1 MSNIH
6 TIRYDRYCI
15 VCFLV
20 WTWVWRYFSEII
32 VDIAMNRLP
41 RRTQLSQKCW
51 FLELLIKGICV
62 LLLQNYLMI
71 TDSFLFI
78 NSMYIIFCR
87 IFKLELIRSTNDK
100 YFKNY
105 ILFVYIAIMFFI
117 ILLILII
124 FSIVF
129 YWYVSS
135 KEYWYA
141 QMSIDMLKWA
151 LPRFHGLAVIKY

>member
-32 VDIAMNRLP
+32 VDIGMNRLP

-51 FLELLIKGICV
+51 FLEWLIKGHMCIIIAKLSYDYWQFPIHWFDV
-62 LLLQNYLMI
+62 RMI
-71 TDSFLFI
+71 NISKTIYCLFTLPL
-78 NSMYIIFCR
+78 C
-87 IFKLELIRSTNDK
+87 
-100 YFKNY
+100 
-105 ILFVYIAIMFFI
+105 FFI

>member
-87 IFKLELIRSTNDK
+87 IVRMINISKTI
-100 YFKNY
+100 YC
-105 ILFVYIAIMFFI
+105 LFTLPLCFFI